1 MPFSGLGKALIIVGL
16 VMAGVGLLMVVIPK
30 VPWLGKLPGD
40 FMFKKDGFRFYF
52 PLTTCILLSV
62 LLTILFNLFR
72 K

>member
-52 PLTTCILLSV
+52 PLTTG
-62 LLTILFNLFR
+62 
-72 K
+72 